1 MANDTDRT
9 AEPAAAVVGGAG
21 AHQAVLFADIA
32 GSTKLYE
39 VLGDTEA
46 KRLIDEALIALIA
59 LTKRHGGRVVKTI
72 GDEVMC
78 VFANAEKGFHAATD
92 MQKKIDSM
100 PVASGT
106 KRRIRVGFH
115 AGPVIEEAGDVFGD
129 TVNVAARLS
138 GLAKGMQIMTTRS
151 TVDTLPSYLRG
162 FTREIAALSVK
173 GKADDMAVCEVLWQ
187 DEGDLTMTVAALSV
201 HAVPTGELRLKHGAQ
216 ELILDAK
223 RNSAGM
229 GRDPGSDIVVTDTK
243 ASRHH
248 ARIEKRRDKFFLAD
262 QSTNGTF
269 VKFAGEAE
277 IGLRREE
284 IMLRGTGRILF
295 GHSETEGVGETVEFT
310 VRG

>member
-1 MANDTDRT
+1 MSSDPDR
-9 AEPAAAVVGGAG
+9 ADNPAAPAGGGAG
-21 AHQAVLFADIA
+21 AHPGVLFADIA

-39 VLGDTEA
+39 ALGDVAA
-46 KRLIDEALIALIA
+46 KRLIDDALIVLIA

-78 VFANAEKGFHAATD
+78 VFANAEKSFHAATD
-92 MQKKIDSM
+92 MQNKIDSM
-100 PVASGT
+100 PVVSGT

-115 AGPVIEEAGDVFGD
+115 AGPVIEENGDLFGD
-129 TVNVAARLS
+129 TVNIAARMA

-151 TVDTLPSYLRG
+151 TIDALPSYLRS
-162 FTREIAALSVK
+162 FTRDIAALNVK

-187 DEGDLTMTVAALSV
+187 DEGDLTMTMAALPS
-201 HAVPTGELRLKHGAQ
+201 PTVADGEMMLKHGSEEITLAG
-216 ELILDAK
+216 A
-223 RNSAGM
+223 RNSAAM
-229 GRDPGSDIVVTDTK
+229 GRDPGSDIVVTDVK

-269 VKFAGEAE
+269 VKFNGEAE

-284 IMLRGTGRILF
+284 IMLRGSGRILF
-295 GHSETEGVGETVEFT
+295 GHSEAEGAGDTVEFT
-310 VRG
+310 VRA

>member
-1 MANDTDRT
+1 MAIDGDLTI
-9 AEPAAAVVGGAG
+9 EPAAPAG
-21 AHQAVLFADIA
+21 EGVQQAVLFADIA

-46 KRLIDEALIALIA
+46 KRLIDEVLIALTA

-92 MQKKIDSM
+92 MQNKVDSM
-100 PVASGT
+100 PVVSGT

-115 AGPVIEEAGDVFGD
+115 AGTVIEEAGDVFGD
-129 TVNVAARLS
+129 TVNIAARMS
-138 GLAKGMQIMTTRS
+138 GLAKGMQIMTTRI
-151 TVDTLPSYLRG
+151 TVNTLPGYLRG
-162 FTREIAALSVK
+162 FTRDIAALSVK

-201 HAVPTGELRLKHGAQ
+201 HAVSTAEVVLKHGEQ
-216 ELILDAK
+216 ELVLNAK
-223 RNSAGM
+223 RNGAAL

-295 GHSETEGVGETVEFT
+295 GHSEAEGAGETVEFI